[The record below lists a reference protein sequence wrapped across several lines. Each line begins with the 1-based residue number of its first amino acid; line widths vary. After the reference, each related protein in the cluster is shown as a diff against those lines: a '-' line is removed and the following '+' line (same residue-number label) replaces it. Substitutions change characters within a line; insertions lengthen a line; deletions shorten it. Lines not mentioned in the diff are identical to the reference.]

1 MNLIEHWGSGI
12 PRIIEKVKAA
22 GLREPEFIG
31 GEVDLRVNIYRGQVE
46 SAGKVPENEQEKKIY
61 EYVIE
66 TGNVR
71 TVDVEALLVVGSRRA
86 RIILRKMV
94 ERGWLEKKGNSK
106 NTVYIKCSTENE
118 EVSNDKFYSEKNIKH
133 LKQGMKALDLGK
145 GVEHE
150 LIEEED
156 E

>member
-1 MNLIEHWGSGI
+1 M
-12 PRIIEKVKAA
+12 
-22 GLREPEFIG
+22 
-31 GEVDLRVNIYRGQVE
+31 VN
-46 SAGKVPENEQEKKIY
+46 
-61 EYVIE
+61 IE

-71 TVDVEALLVVGSRRA
+71 TVDVEALLEVGSRRA

-94 ERGWLEKKGNSK
+94 ERGWLEKKGN
-106 NTVYIKCSTENE
+106 
-118 EVSNDKFYSEKNIKH
+118 SEKNIKH

>member
-1 MNLIEHWGSGI
+1 M
-12 PRIIEKVKAA
+12 
-22 GLREPEFIG
+22 
-31 GEVDLRVNIYRGQVE
+31 VN
-46 SAGKVPENEQEKKIY
+46 
-61 EYVIE
+61 IE

-71 TVDVEALLVVGSRRA
+71 TVDVEALLEAGSRRA

-94 ERGWLEKKGNSK
+94 ERGWLEKKGNS
-106 NTVYIKCSTENE
+106 
-118 EVSNDKFYSEKNIKH
+118 EKNIKH

-145 GVEHE
+145 GAEHE

>member
-1 MNLIEHWGSGI
+1 M
-12 PRIIEKVKAA
+12 
-22 GLREPEFIG
+22 
-31 GEVDLRVNIYRGQVE
+31 VN
-46 SAGKVPENEQEKKIY
+46 
-61 EYVIE
+61 IE

-71 TVDVEALLVVGSRRA
+71 TVDVEALLEAGSRRA

-94 ERGWLEKKGNSK
+94 EWGWLEKKGNSK
-106 NTVYIKCSTENE
+106 NTVNIKCSTENE

>member
-1 MNLIEHWGSGI
+1 M
-12 PRIIEKVKAA
+12 RI
-22 GLREPEFIG
+22 
-31 GEVDLRVNIYRGQVE
+31 NIYRGQVE
-46 SAGKVPENEQEKKIY
+46 SAENSKKC
-61 EYVIE
+61 
-66 TGNVR
+66 
-71 TVDVEALLVVGSRRA
+71 
-86 RIILRKMV
+86 RKMV

-133 LKQGMKALDLGK
+133 LKKGMKALDLGK

>member
-1 MNLIEHWGSGI
+1 M
-12 PRIIEKVKAA
+12 
-22 GLREPEFIG
+22 
-31 GEVDLRVNIYRGQVE
+31 
-46 SAGKVPENEQEKKIY
+46 PENEQEKKIY

-71 TVDVEALLVVGSRRA
+71 TVDVEALLEVGSRRA

-94 ERGWLEKKGNSK
+94 ERGWL
-106 NTVYIKCSTENE
+106 
-118 EVSNDKFYSEKNIKH
+118 EKNIKH

>member
-1 MNLIEHWGSGI
+1 M
-12 PRIIEKVKAA
+12 
-22 GLREPEFIG
+22 
-31 GEVDLRVNIYRGQVE
+31 VN
-46 SAGKVPENEQEKKIY
+46 
-61 EYVIE
+61 IE

-71 TVDVEALLVVGSRRA
+71 TVDVEALLEAGSRRA

-118 EVSNDKFYSEKNIKH
+118 EVSNDKILFRKEYKTFETGDESSGFRKRN
-133 LKQGMKALDLGK
+133 
-145 GVEHE
+145 VEHE

>member
-1 MNLIEHWGSGI
+1 MVNTVKCKKEGYSQIRNEALAYAFSYMNLIEHWGSGI

-46 SAGKVPENEQEKKIY
+46 SAGKVPETVKSAGKVPENEQEKKIY

-71 TVDVEALLVVGSRRA
+71 TVDVEALLEVGSRRA

-106 NTVYIKCSTENE
+106 KYCLYKMQYR
-118 EVSNDKFYSEKNIKH
+118 K
-133 LKQGMKALDLGK
+133 
-145 GVEHE
+145 
-150 LIEEED
+150 
-156 E
+156 

>member
-1 MNLIEHWGSGI
+1 M
-12 PRIIEKVKAA
+12 
-22 GLREPEFIG
+22 
-31 GEVDLRVNIYRGQVE
+31 VN
-46 SAGKVPENEQEKKIY
+46 
-61 EYVIE
+61 IE

-71 TVDVEALLVVGSRRA
+71 TVDVEALLEAGSRRA

-94 ERGWLEKKGNSK
+94 EWGWLEKKGN
-106 NTVYIKCSTENE
+106 
-118 EVSNDKFYSEKNIKH
+118 SEKNIKH